1 MKPWGGRDST
11 APLAVLTC
19 IVALGA
25 ALRLRYFHG
34 VVGPDNFEYV
44 SIAHSLARGTA
55 LYAPDPFAFNELFPY
70 DVGRLSVVLPLALSF
85 AWLGASELTAALWPL
100 ACSLVTIVVGFAL
113 GRHLAGPVAG
123 LVAALV
129 LTINGLEVLYATT
142 PLPDSIVAV
151 FVGLSVWQFLVGLD
165 HQGRRGA
172 LAFAASGALL
182 GIAYY
187 ARVNALAVF
196 LFFAVWLLWS
206 RRRPPRR
213 LTFVLVGGLAVL
225 ALGTAFVIW
234 GGGSPWFELT
244 HNARLSAHNSVLVA
258 RRGGLDPLVEFG
270 RLLFVH
276 PLLRDWTLLAGAAL
290 LLLLTW
296 RDRRLALPV
305 IWVGVLYLYFEI
317 LSQYP
322 AVSLVQKEPRY
333 LTLLSVP
340 LALMIGLAADRLW
353 HATPDARWGAV
364 AVAVLVLLV
373 GWLVAAPSLRVTG
386 ILVAEQRG
394 LEARAPREAAA
405 ALRELPP
412 RPISVTG
419 NWLRYLNFFGGYR
432 YGLDVFDPTT
442 YATATLQWVALDA
455 GSRPVHVRAGYVVH
469 DERRNL
475 DVPPEWTLV
484 KRGYRFAIYSVPA
497 SP

>member
-1 MKPWGGRDST
+1 MKRWGGRGSA
-11 APLAVLTC
+11 APLAALTV
-19 IVALGA
+19 IIGLGA
-25 ALRLRYFHG
+25 ALRLSYFHG

-44 SIAHSLARGTA
+44 SIAHSLARGTM

-70 DVGRLSVVLPLALSF
+70 DVGRLAVVLPLALSF
-85 AWLGASELTAALWPL
+85 TWLGASELTAALWPL
-100 ACSLVTIVVGFAL
+100 TCSLATIAL
-113 GRHLAGPVAG
+113 GFVLGRRLAGPVAG
-123 LVAALV
+123 LVAAITLAV
-129 LTINGLEVLYATT
+129 NGLEVLYATT
-142 PLPDSIVAV
+142 PLPDSIVAALS
-151 FVGLSVWQFLVGLD
+151 GLSVWLFLVGLD
-165 HQGRRGA
+165 QQGRRGA
-172 LAFAASGALL
+172 LAFAASGAAL
-182 GIAYY
+182 GLAYH
-187 ARVNALAVF
+187 ARINALAVVGV
-196 LFFAVWLLWS
+196 FAALLVWSW
-206 RRRPPRR
+206 RRPPHR

-225 ALGTAFVIW
+225 ALGTAFVVW
-234 GGGSPWFELT
+234 RGGSPWFELT

-258 RRGGLDPLVEFG
+258 RRGGLDPLFEFG

-276 PLLRDWTLLAGAAL
+276 PLLRDWTLLAGAATL
-290 LLLLTW
+290 LLLAW
-296 RDRRLALPV
+296 RDRRLALPA
-305 IWVGVLYLYFEI
+305 IWTGVLYLYVEL

-353 HATPDARWGAV
+353 HTTPNARWGSV
-364 AVAVLVLLV
+364 AVAVFVVLV
-373 GWLVAAPSLRVTG
+373 GWLVAVPSLRVTG

-405 ALRELPP
+405 VLRELPA

-419 NWLRYLNFFGGYR
+419 NWLRYLNFFGGFR

-442 YATATLQWVALDA
+442 YATATLQRVALDA
-455 GSRPVHVRAGYVVH
+455 GSRPVDVRAGYVVH
-469 DERRNL
+469 DERRSL

-484 KRGYRFAIYSVPA
+484 QRGYRFAIYSVPE